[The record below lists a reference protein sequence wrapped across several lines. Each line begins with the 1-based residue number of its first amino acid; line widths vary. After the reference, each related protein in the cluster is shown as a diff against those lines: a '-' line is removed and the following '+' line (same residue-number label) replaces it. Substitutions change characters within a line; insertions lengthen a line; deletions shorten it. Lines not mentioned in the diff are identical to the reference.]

1 MSDPRESIAEA
12 LQGFLTPEQT
22 KLLVDEILAVQ
33 KTAWAE
39 FNCKKCGASQK
50 HQASIPDARAVTS
63 AITELMNQGF
73 GRPVESSAVNV
84 DPIKFVRLTN
94 MAELEKI
101 VPSKPD
107 LKPRR
112 NTTKRKGQ
120 VSKQAGSA
128 SRRRTV
134 VDKPLQ

>member
-1 MSDPRESIAEA
+1 MDEVLAI
-12 LQGFLTPEQT
+12 T
-22 KLLVDEILAVQ
+22 K
-33 KTAWAE
+33 KGRAE
-39 FNCKKCGASQK
+39 FSCKHCGKRQIQYAE
-50 HQASIPDARAVTS
+50 IPDARAVTS